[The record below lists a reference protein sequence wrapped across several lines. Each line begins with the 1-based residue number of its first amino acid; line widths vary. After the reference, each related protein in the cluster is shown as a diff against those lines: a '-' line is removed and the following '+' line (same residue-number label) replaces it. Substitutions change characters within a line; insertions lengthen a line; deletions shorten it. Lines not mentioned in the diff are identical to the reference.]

1 MKNTKVLLVE
11 DDELASELIYDF
23 LRNSGFEVLPVF
35 TATDSISHVRTDEF
49 DVVLLD
55 INLPDYDGYEVLKG
69 IASRV
74 KIPVIVTSAYSDT
87 PSKLKAFQ
95 YGADDYM
102 VKPIDLQELEARIWV
117 QLKKRSRLAGAMKEE
132 ERKTA
137 PFQMEDGRIFFRG
150 KVLELTTTEYDILR
164 ELIRRKKRPVKREE
178 LLESIASVG
187 SNRSLDNHIKNIRKK
202 IGDNGNKAQY
212 LKTVYGVGYMLVE

>member
-132 ERKTA
+132 EKKTA